1 MICSPWNDCEKLFE
15 PGRDFLI
22 ARNGHEMK
30 RHLRALLS
38 DKKMA
43 RDFAEHGLQT
53 VRARHT
59 CAHRVDELMSLI
71 AEVDR

>member
-1 MICSPWNDCEKLFE
+1 
-15 PGRDFLI
+15 
-22 ARNGHEMK
+22 MK

-59 CAHRVDELMSLI
+59 CAHRVDELISILRELDTPAI
-71 AEVDR
+71 TPRDRAKPMPGSPAALTSQVVAT

>member
-1 MICSPWNDCEKLFE
+1 
-15 PGRDFLI
+15 
-22 ARNGHEMK
+22 MK
-30 RHLRALLS
+30 RHLRTLLI